1 MSLNCWRYVF
11 CCDVRN
17 VELYGSS
24 DNSACGFCLFDWVSC
39 KHKDS
44 ARLWTTKYT
53 LTALK
58 ELSIPRLELMTCL
71 LLSRLMVFVKLAI
84 EKEVSVEKIFFGQ
97 LRRLRCSGLKL
108 NELNFFILSLNKFAY
123 NIVYIIL

>member
-11 CCDVRN
+11 RCDVRN

-24 DNSACGFCLFDWVSC
+24 DNSTCGVCLLDWVSC

-44 ARLWTTKYT
+44 ARLWATKYT

-58 ELSIPRLELMTCL
+58 ELSVPRLELMTCL
-71 LLSRLMVFVKLAI
+71 LLSRLMVFVKLAM
-84 EKEVSVEKIFFGQ
+84 EKEVYVGKIFFGQ
-97 LRRLRCSGLKL
+97 LRRLRCHGLKW